1 MKKLAPKKTSGKE
14 QYGMATKVLTK
25 VPGGGK
31 SSALKLTL
39 KKSSTYYNTYSAV
52 ATCKTIRKLVR
63 TSVAEDQLRSK
74 YLDTLRS
81 FNDI

>member
-39 KKSSTYYNTYSAV
+39 KDLQPITTRIV
-52 ATCKTIRKLVR
+52 QWLLVK
-63 TSVAEDQLRSK
+63 Q
-74 YLDTLRS
+74 
-81 FNDI
+81 